1 MKAFQTPARAARRK
15 LLTDRFT
22 EMLTEW
28 GSPHAGERAAQL
40 LAAVDQL
47 GFTLPPAL
55 EDAPG
60 LRPDRAAEDD
70 SPGRRE
76 FAAAREALAARRDRR
91 PAYGGSA

>member
-22 EMLTEW
+22 ELLTEW

-40 LAAVDQL
+40 LAAVDDL
-47 GFTLPPAL
+47 GFTLPAPL
-55 EDAPG
+55 EDVPPPVGSGAD
-60 LRPDRAAEDD
+60 PDHRAQCMAEIR
-70 SPGRRE
+70 GV
-76 FAAAREALAARRDRR
+76 FQRDRR